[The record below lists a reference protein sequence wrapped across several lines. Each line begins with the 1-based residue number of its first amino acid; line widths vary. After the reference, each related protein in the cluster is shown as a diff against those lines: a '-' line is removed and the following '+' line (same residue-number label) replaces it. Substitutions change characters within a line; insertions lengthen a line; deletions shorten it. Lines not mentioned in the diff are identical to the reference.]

1 MSTHDLPETKTY
13 SRWAVLASAV
23 GGFVVAALATWWATG
38 NAVFYEELFR
48 IAPTVEGG
56 GVGTDWVAGN
66 TVPVLDFAIALV
78 HAADFLMG
86 VFILFMVFV
95 HWGAFR
101 RLAGRMRSSDVVTDG
116 GTPADR
122 GRPADEDRPTDESR
136 PTDEGRP
143 EDGKTPSHD
152 AAARSGGDG

>member
-13 SRWAVLASAV
+13 SRWAIVVSAV

-48 IAPTVEGG
+48 VAPTVEGG

-66 TVPVLDFAIALV
+66 TVPILDFAIALV

-86 VFILFMVFV
+86 VFVLFLVFV

-101 RLAGRMRSSDVVTDG
+101 RLAARMRSPDERAGGVAADG
-116 GTPADR
+116 GRTPAD
-122 GRPADEDRPTDESR
+122 T
-136 PTDEGRP
+136 EGR
-143 EDGKTPSHD
+143 
-152 AAARSGGDG
+152 GGDGE